1 MSQEKINLTKNVS
14 FLQKKFMKNNA
25 PDIFFETPYLNKI
38 PERKIENLLTNN
50 SKDTRGLISNLLP
63 QTQNKVIMYNPFTF
77 EDDCTSNESEAT
89 EEVEL
94 IDNPNDSIEISYR
107 CPKYGCSAVFSN
119 VKDFNSHYISS
130 HLEKKYKCKEKD
142 CNKMYTRIE
151 NLKQH
156 ISVKHL
162 KKLQYKCRFCNKE
175 FTNRNGVNYHEKKIH
190 INNTPYKCIYPGTF
204 KII

>member
-1 MSQEKINLTKNVS
+1 MSQEKFNLTRNVS

-25 PDIFFETPYLNKI
+25 PDIFFETPYINKI

-63 QTQNKVIMYNPFTF
+63 QTQNKVIMYNPISF
-77 EDDCTSNESEAT
+77 EDDYTSEESEGT

-94 IDNPNDSIEISYR
+94 KDKPNDSCEILYR
-107 CPKYGCSAVFSN
+107 CPKLGCSNVFSN

-130 HLEKKYKCKEKD
+130 HLEKKYKCEEKD
-142 CNKMYTRIE
+142 CNKIYMRLE
-151 NLKQH
+151 NLKLH

-162 KKLQYKCRFCNKE
+162 KKLPYKCRFCKKE
-175 FTNRNGVNYHEKKIH
+175 FSNRSGVNYHEKKIH
-190 INNTPYKCIYPGTF
+190 INYTPHKCIYPGTYTL
-204 KII
+204 I